1 MEKNEL
7 ELIKDLEGV
16 SMTPEVLVS
25 NDFATKYAQLCTWV
39 EQASKIKDMIDSGIK
54 EIVKAN
60 YLETGDASIKNG
72 EYMYTYVP
80 ETEST
85 TLDSKRLKEEHPEI
99 YVEYSKKSKRKDSI
113 RKTKIKAQP
122 EVKDVIDLLED
133 F

>member
-1 MEKNEL
+1 MSENKNEL
-7 ELIKDLEGV
+7 ELVKDLEGV
-16 SMTPEVLVS
+16 NMTPEVLVAD
-25 NDFATKYAQLCTWV
+25 DFAQKYAKLCAWV
-39 EQASKIKDMIDSGIK
+39 EQATKVKDIIDAGIK

-60 YLETGDASIKNG
+60 YLETGDSSIKNG

-99 YVEYSKKSKRKDSI
+99 YVEYSRKSKRKDSI
-113 RKTKIKAQP
+113 RKTKIKTEEKVAV
-122 EVKDVIDLLED
+122 EISED

>member
-25 NDFATKYAQLCTWV
+25 DDFAVKYAQLCAWV

-60 YLETGDASIKNG
+60 YFETGDASIKNG
-72 EYMYTYVP
+72 EYMYIYVP

-99 YVEYSKKSKRKDSI
+99 YVEYARKSKRKDFVK
-113 RKTKIKAQP
+113 KTKIKTTSSEP
-122 EVKDVIDLLED
+122 KNVIDLED

>member
-25 NDFATKYAQLCTWV
+25 DDFAVKYAQLCAWV

-54 EIVKAN
+54 EIVKTN
-60 YLETGDASIKNG
+60 YFETGDASIKNG

-99 YVEYSKKSKRKDSI
+99 YVEYARKSKRKDSVK
-113 RKTKIKAQP
+113 KTKIKTTS
-122 EVKDVIDLLED
+122 ESKNVIDLED

>member
-25 NDFATKYAQLCTWV
+25 NDFAVKYAQLCAWV

-60 YLETGDASIKNG
+60 YLETGDSSIKNG

-99 YVEYSKKSKRKDSI
+99 YVEYARKSKRKDSVK
-113 RKTKIKAQP
+113 KTKIKTTSEP
-122 EVKDVIDLLED
+122 KNVIDLED